1 MAFPEKSRTPP
12 EKLAGGRVTV
22 DLEALVANW
31 RRMAAHAPRA
41 TTAAVVKADAYGIGL
56 EPAVRAL
63 VAAGCE
69 TFFVATPSEGLRARA
84 VAPQAAIY
92 ILDGLLRGSEEFY
105 LAGNLRPV
113 LNTMAEAEAWAALPS
128 AGPKPAAAIQVDTG
142 MNRLGLT
149 LPEAIALAAHAD
161 LMAALAPALLMSH
174 LACADDPNNRKNR
187 EQLAVFETVTDF
199 FPTLPASLA
208 NSGGVLL
215 GPEFH
220 FNLTRPGIALF
231 GGRASV
237 AHPAFAPVVTL
248 EARILQ
254 VHDVDA
260 GQSVGYGAV
269 ERLAQRTRIATL
281 GVGYADGYH
290 RLAGSSDQRPGGF
303 GHIGETYLPIV
314 GRVSMDLITVD
325 VSGAP
330 EAAVGDWVE
339 LIGHH
344 IPLDDVA
351 AHAGT
356 VGYEILTSLG
366 GRLARRYIGSP

>member
-1 MAFPEKSRTPP
+1 MAFPEQPRPP
-12 EKLAGGRVTV
+12 SETLASGRLTI

-31 RRMAAHAPRA
+31 RRMAAFAPRSA
-41 TTAAVVKADAYGIGL
+41 CAAVVKADAYGIGI

-63 VAAGCE
+63 AAAGCE
-69 TFFVATPSEGLRARA
+69 TFFVAALGEGLRVRS
-84 VAPQAAIY
+84 VAPDAAVY
-92 ILDGLLRGSEEFY
+92 VLDGLIRGSEAIY
-105 LAGNLRPV
+105 LAGDLRPV
-113 LNTMAEAEAWAALPS
+113 LNTMAEAEAWAALRPV
-128 AGPKPAAAIQVDTG
+128 GPKPPVAIQVDTG
-142 MNRLGLT
+142 MNRLGLS
-149 LPEAIALAAHAD
+149 LPEAIALAARAD
-161 LMAALAPALLMSH
+161 LIEALAPALLMSH

-199 FPTLPASLA
+199 FPNLPASLA

-220 FNLTRPGIALF
+220 FNLVRPGIALY

-237 AHPAFAPVVTL
+237 AHPALAPVVTM

-254 VHDVDA
+254 VRDVDA

-269 ERLAQRTRIATL
+269 EKLAQRTRIATL

-290 RLAGSSDQRPGGF
+290 RLAGSSDQRQGGF
-303 GHIGETYLPIV
+303 AHIGETYLPIV

-325 VSGAP
+325 VSEAP
-330 EAAVGDWVE
+330 GAAVGDWVE

-356 VGYEILTSLG
+356 IGYEILTSLG
-366 GRLARRYIGSP
+366 GRLARRYIGSR

>member
-1 MAFPEKSRTPP
+1 MAFPETSHFPAEP
-12 EKLAGGRVTV
+12 LASGRITI

-31 RRMAAHAPRA
+31 RRVAALAPRSA
-41 TTAAVVKADAYGIGL
+41 AAAVVKADAYGIGI

-63 VAAGCE
+63 AASGCAS
-69 TFFVATPSEGLRARA
+69 FFVATPSEGLRARS
-84 VAPQAAIY
+84 VAPEAAIY
-92 ILDGLLRGSEEFY
+92 VLDGLIKGSERFY
-105 LAGNLRPV
+105 LAADLRPI
-113 LNTMAEAEAWAALPS
+113 LNTIAEAEAWAALPS
-128 AGPKPAAAIQVDTG
+128 TAPKPPPAIQVETG

-149 LPEAIALAAHAD
+149 LPEAIALAARAD
-161 LMAALAPALLMSH
+161 LVEALKPALLMSH

-199 FPTLPASLA
+199 FPKLPASLA

-220 FNLTRPGIALF
+220 FNLIRPGIALY

-237 AHPAFAPVVTL
+237 AHAPFAPVVTL

-254 VHDVDA
+254 IHDVEA

-269 ERLAQRTRIATL
+269 EKLAQRTRIATL

-290 RLAGSSDQRPGGF
+290 RLAGSSDQKPGGF
-303 GHIGETYLPIV
+303 GHIGEAYVPIV

-325 VSGAP
+325 VGEAP
-330 EAAVGDWVE
+330 EARVGDWVE

-351 AHAGT
+351 AHAT
-356 VGYEILTSLG
+356 TIGYEILTSLG
-366 GRLARRYIGSP
+366 GRLARRYIGP